1 MDLRQFFFKFRSY
14 TPIPLLLVMLYLS
27 QPYIPVIY
35 YGLTLI
41 LIGES
46 IRIWAVRNA
55 GGRTRTR
62 KVGATSLVTS
72 GPFAYVRNPLYLGN
86 TLIYLGFVFV
96 AGGDYMWW
104 LAMACLIFFIVQYS
118 LIVSLEQETLLM
130 KFGEEYSVYCDN
142 VPALL
147 PRLTPW
153 KPKEDSAQKS
163 KKVFKPE
170 KSTLLNIV
178 LILFLIY
185 LRTKLSF

>member
-27 QPYIPVIY
+27 QPYIPAIY
-35 YGLTLI
+35 WGLVLI
-41 LIGES
+41 IIGES

-62 KVGATSLVTS
+62 KVGAPSLVTS

-86 TLIYLGFVFV
+86 VIIYLGFVFV
-96 AGGDYMWW
+96 AGGNYLWW
-104 LAMACLIFFIVQYS
+104 LFAACLAFFIVQYS
-118 LIVSLEQETLLM
+118 LIVSLEQETLLN
-130 KFGEEYSVYCDN
+130 KFGNEYSVYCDN
-142 VPALL
+142 VPALI

-153 KPKEDSAQKS
+153 KVDSVATPKP
-163 KKVFKPE
+163 KKIFKPE

-178 LILFLIY
+178 LILLLIFLRSKIS
-185 LRTKLSF
+185 L